1 MLDIYDDDRLM
12 VRHFDVSEVIRAK
25 VESGYIQEI
34 KADRSIDEYER
45 DLFDLNRTSFSY
57 HIRKYDYTTGVLF
70 WQNSKPSEGY
80 HLVGMLPNRYYESEK
95 IYKGNL
101 NSITQKISGISDVI
115 DSILHCISNGVVD
128 SQRLEELILGSK
140 NTMLAEKLE
149 KLV

>member
-1 MLDIYDDDRLM
+1 M

-95 IYKGNL
+95 IYKGNF

-115 DSILHCISNGVVD
+115 DSISHCISNGVN
-128 SQRLEELILGSK
+128 LILKDLKNLFLAVKIQYLLKSSK
-140 NTMLAEKLE
+140 